1 MQRASW
7 RRILHAAHE
16 QGTSVIDNK
25 QIAIGVD
32 IGGTFTDVI
41 LIDEKTRNVYSAK
54 VLTTPERPAHA
65 VLEAV
70 ERVLDQAKSQHGSVR
85 TIVHGTTLATNAII
99 ERKGARTA
107 LLATRGFRDALET
120 ATELRYDLH
129 DLFIEFPEPLV
140 PRHRRIGITERT
152 RFDGEVVSPVARAEV
167 SDALRALQ
175 SERIESVAVCFLHS
189 YANPA
194 NEEGA
199 AEAIR
204 AARPDLAVSLSSRVL
219 PEIGEYGRV
228 STTAANAYV
237 QPLMSRYLA
246 ELWDALKQRGTR
258 GAFFVMS
265 SSGGTLSLDLARQFP
280 VRLVESGPAAGVSIG
295 THFAERLGLPN
306 VLAFDMGGTT
316 AKISLIIGGRP
327 TRTTE
332 LEVARVRRFQR
343 GSGLLLKAPAVDLI
357 EIGAGGGSIARVDA
371 LGLLNVGPDSAGADP
386 GPACYGASG
395 TAATVTDAD
404 LVLGYLN
411 PEYFLG
417 GKMPLH
423 IERAS
428 TAINQGVATPL
439 GIDVTRAARSIY
451 EVVNDNMA
459 NAASVYAAEQGV
471 DVREFTLLA
480 FGGAA
485 PAHVCDVAHRLGIRD
500 VRIPVGAG
508 VLSALGC
515 LASPVSFDFVF
526 GYMRELRQV
535 EWELVNSRFA
545 ALEQEGRAYL
555 AAAGISDRV
564 TARASADM
572 RYLSQRYEVN
582 VALPSGR
589 LTPGLLD
596 DLHEAFYAAYRQQY
610 GREIREVP
618 VETVSWRLTVSGPRP
633 QLEVTWPTQNGAV
646 GTSAEKGRR
655 PVVFAG
661 SDDQVNCPV
670 YERSLLAVGTS
681 IVGPAIIEDQEST
694 SVVPPGAN
702 VKVDDMRML
711 VVVLKE

>member
-1 MQRASW
+1 
-7 RRILHAAHE
+7 
-16 QGTSVIDNK
+16 VIDDK

-41 LIDEKTRNVYSAK
+41 LIDERTRSVYSAK

-65 VLEAV
+65 VLEAI
-70 ERVLDQAKSQHGSVR
+70 ERVLEQAKSRHGFVR

-107 LLATRGFRDALET
+107 LLTTRGFRDALET

-140 PRHRRIGITERT
+140 PRHRRIGVTERT
-152 RFDGEVVSPVARAEV
+152 RFDGEVLTPLARAEV
-167 SDALRALQ
+167 GDALRALQ
-175 SERIESVAVCFLHS
+175 SERIEAVAVCFLHS
-189 YANPA
+189 YANAA
-194 NEEGA
+194 NEEAA
-199 AEAIR
+199 AEAIC

-246 ELWDALKQRGTR
+246 ELSNALKERGTR

-265 SSGGTLSLDLARQFP
+265 SSGGTLSLELARQFP
-280 VRLVESGPAAGVSIG
+280 VRLVESGPAAGVSIA

-316 AKISLIIGGRP
+316 AKISLITDGRP

-332 LEVARVRRFQR
+332 LEVARVRRFQK
-343 GSGLLLKAPAVDLI
+343 GSGLLLKAPAIDLI

-371 LGLLNVGPDSAGADP
+371 LGLLKVGPDSAGADP

-404 LVLGYLN
+404 LLLGYLN
-411 PEYFLG
+411 PDYFLG
-417 GKMPLH
+417 GKMRLQP
-423 IERAS
+423 ERACS
-428 TAINQGVATPL
+428 AITQGVAKPL
-439 GIDVTRAARSIY
+439 GIDLTRAARSIY

-471 DVREFTLLA
+471 DLRDFTLLA

-485 PAHVCDVAHRLGIRD
+485 PAHVCDVAHRLRIRD

-526 GYMRELRQV
+526 GYMRELKQV
-535 EWELVNSRFA
+535 DWEFVNTRFA
-545 ALEQEGRAYL
+545 ALEQEGRAHL
-555 AAAGISDRV
+555 AAAGISDGV

-589 LTPGLLD
+589 LTSGLLD
-596 DLHEAFYAAYRQQY
+596 HLHDAFYAAYRQHY

-618 VETVSWRLTVSGPRP
+618 VETVSWRLTVSGPTP
-633 QLEVTWPTQNGAV
+633 QLEVAWPTQKGAG
-646 GTSAEKGRR
+646 GTPAEKWRR

-661 SDDQVNCPV
+661 SDNQVDCPV
-670 YERSLLAVGTS
+670 YERSLLKAGTS
-681 IVGPAIIEDQEST
+681 IAGPAVIEDHEST
-694 SVVPPGAN
+694 SVIPPGAN

-711 VVVLKE
+711 VIALRE

>member
-1 MQRASW
+1 LS
-7 RRILHAAHE
+7 
-16 QGTSVIDNK
+16 DNR

-41 LIDEKTRNVYSAK
+41 LIDERTHSVYSAK
-54 VLTTPERPAHA
+54 VLTTPERPAQA

-70 ERVLDQAKSQHGSVR
+70 ERVLEQAKSRHGFVR

-129 DLFIEFPEPLV
+129 DLFVEFPEPLV
-140 PRHRRIGITERT
+140 PRHRRIGVTERT
-152 RFDGEVVSPVARAEV
+152 RFDGEVLIPLARAEV
-167 SDALRALQ
+167 DDALRALQ
-175 SERIESVAVCFLHS
+175 SERIEAVAVCFLHS

-194 NEEGA
+194 NEEAA
-199 AEAIR
+199 AEAIC

-237 QPLMSRYLA
+237 QPLASRYLG
-246 ELWDALKQRGTR
+246 ELSDALKERGTR

-265 SSGGTLSLDLARQFP
+265 SSGGTLSLDLARHFP
-280 VRLVESGPAAGVSIG
+280 VRLVESGPAAGVSIA
-295 THFAERLGLPN
+295 THFAERLALPN

-316 AKISLIIGGRP
+316 AKISLITGGRP

-332 LEVARVRRFQR
+332 LEVARVRRFQK

-386 GPACYGASG
+386 GPACYGAGG

-404 LVLGYLN
+404 LLLGYLN
-411 PEYFLG
+411 PDYFLG
-417 GKMPLH
+417 GKMRLQP
-423 IERAS
+423 ERACS
-428 TAINQGVATPL
+428 AITQGVAKPL
-439 GIDVTRAARSIY
+439 GMDVTRAARSIY

-471 DVREFTLLA
+471 DLRDFTLLA

-485 PAHVCDVAHRLGIRD
+485 PAHVCDVAHRLRIRD

-526 GYMRELRQV
+526 GYMRELKQV
-535 EWELVNSRFA
+535 DWELVNTRFA
-545 ALEQEGRAYL
+545 TLEQEGRAHL
-555 AAAGISDRV
+555 AAAGIRDAV

-582 VALPSGR
+582 VELPAGR

-596 DLHEAFYAAYRQQY
+596 DLHDAFYSAYRQHY

-618 VETVSWRLTVSGPRP
+618 VETVSWRLTVSGPPP
-633 QLEVTWPTQNGAV
+633 QLEVAWPTQKGAG
-646 GTSAEKGRR
+646 GTPTAKGRR

-661 SDDQVNCPV
+661 SDNQVDCPV
-670 YERSLLAVGTS
+670 YERSLLMAGTS
-681 IVGPAIIEDQEST
+681 IAGPAVIEDHEST
-694 SVVPPGAN
+694 SVLPPGTN

-711 VVVLKE
+711 VIAVKE